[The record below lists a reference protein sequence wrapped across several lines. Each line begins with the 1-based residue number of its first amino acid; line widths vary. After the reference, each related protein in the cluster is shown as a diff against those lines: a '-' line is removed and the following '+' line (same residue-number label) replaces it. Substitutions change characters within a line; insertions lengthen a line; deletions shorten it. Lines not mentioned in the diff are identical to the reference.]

1 MKLGF
6 FGDSYCATMPKYDIH
21 DTHGFSWPY
30 TVAKLTK
37 AELSNEC
44 ISGDTLW
51 HAYQYLK
58 ESIEKYDIIVI
69 CVSDPIRVPNHYRIP
84 TITVQYDEVIAER
97 RMGSELASEYSKY
110 LNLHHKFADKEFT
123 KAAQIGVLY
132 KLDKLIGEYKKK
144 TLILPSFENSLQ
156 GYSFKNVSVANIN
169 LNEEVKKRVTR
180 KPELYHTNYPKVAN
194 HLQPKENNV
203 LAEAVVDFI
212 KQEDTEP
219 TFNLRKY
226 FEYLDN

>member
-6 FGDSYCATMPKYDIH
+6 FGDSYCAAIPKYDIH

-37 AELSNEC
+37 AELSNKC

-51 HAYQYLK
+51 HAYQYLE
-58 ESIEKYDIIVI
+58 ESIEKYDILVI
-69 CVSDPIRVPNHYRIP
+69 CVSDPIRIPNRYRIP
-84 TITVQYDEVIAER
+84 SINTNYNQVIAER
-97 RMGSELASEYSKY
+97 RMGPELASEYGKY
-110 LNLHHKFADKEFT
+110 LNLNHKFASKEFV

-144 TLILPSFENSLQ
+144 SLILPSFENSLQ
-156 GYSFKNVSVANIN
+156 GYSFKNASVANIN
-169 LNEEVKKRVTR
+169 LNEEVKKKVTR
-180 KPELYHTNYPKVAN
+180 KPELYSDNYPKVAN
-194 HLQPKENNV
+194 HLQPKENDV

-212 KQEDTEP
+212 NNDYKLEFD
-219 TFNLRKY
+219 LKKY
-226 FEYLDN
+226 FNYLYN